1 VTDGGQARELLVLRF
16 DRPNAKKGD
25 EMATTTQLDRE
36 EVRALVADALDVDV
50 EDVTDTADFID
61 DLGVDS
67 LMALEIMVRLEKKYG
82 FKLAESE
89 FKRINNFDTAFRIL
103 TEKMSTA

>member
-1 VTDGGQARELLVLRF
+1 MTTRTPMVPLVPQF
-16 DRPNAKKGD
+16 INPKKGND
-25 EMATTTQLDRE
+25 MSTTTTLDRE
-36 EVRALVADALDVDV
+36 EVRELVADALDVDV
-50 EDVTDTADFID
+50 QDVTDTADFID

-89 FKRINNFDTAFRIL
+89 FKRITNFDTAYRIL
-103 TEKMSTA
+103 TEKMQAA